1 MSADEI
7 ANKLWNLCNVLRDDG
22 VTYHQYLN
30 ELTYILFLKLTEVK
44 DFEEHIPEEYRWRG
58 FVEEHDNNEAFERY
72 KKFLVTISNETTSPS
87 IKEIYNNASTSLR
100 KPVNFNTLVQS
111 IEKLDWYE
119 ENDRDVM
126 GDIYESLLEK
136 NAGEKKSGAGQY
148 FTPRPLINIMTQL
161 LAPKL
166 GERWNDPA
174 AGTFGFM
181 IAADEY
187 LRSKYENYYAL
198 SDKDRKFQKEQ
209 AFSGVEL
216 VGDAHRLALM
226 NARLHGMESEI
237 ILGDTLTEMGKNL
250 NGYDGVLANPP
261 FGTKKGGEKP
271 TRDDFTFPTSNKQLN
286 FLQHIYRSLKKDGKA
301 RAAVV
306 LPDNV
311 LFEDGDGQKIRRD
324 LMDKCNLHTILR
336 LPTGIFYAAGV
347 KTNVLFF
354 TRGKTEKN
362 NTKGIWFYDMRTNV
376 PNYGKRTP
384 FTQSAFA
391 DFVTA
396 YTGGKTI
403 ADLEKNY
410 DGSIS
415 NRPQVCHTEPVEVL
429 SKEDGNASKDE
440 RWNYITREVIASK
453 NDSLDLGLIAD
464 DSVSKA
470 EDLGEPV
477 EIATEALNELN
488 AIQKQ
493 LKAMIKELG

>member
-30 ELTYILFLKLTEVK
+30 ELTYILFLKLSEVK
-44 DFEEHIPEEYRWRG
+44 DFEQHIPEKYRWRY
-58 FVEEHDNNEAFERY
+58 FVKETDNQKAFQQYRS
-72 KKFLVTISNETTSPS
+72 FLAEISNETDSAS
-87 IKEIYNNASTSLR
+87 IKEIYANASTSLR
-100 KPVNFNTLVQS
+100 KPVNFNTLIQA
-111 IEKLDWYE
+111 IDTLDWYE
-119 ENDRDVM
+119 ESDRDVM

-148 FTPRPLINIMTQL
+148 FTPRPLINVMVEL

-166 GERWNDPA
+166 KERWNDPA

-187 LRSKYENYYAL
+187 LRSKYDNYFHL
-198 SDKDRKFQKEQ
+198 SEKDRKFQIEQ

-226 NARLHGMESEI
+226 NARLHGMESSI
-237 ILGDTLTEMGKNL
+237 ILGDTLTEMGKELKNF
-250 NGYDGVLANPP
+250 DGVLANPP
-261 FGTKKGGEKP
+261 FGTKKGGERP
-271 TRDDFTFPTSNKQLN
+271 TRDDFTYPTSNKQLN

-311 LFEDGDGQKIRRD
+311 LFEDGDGQRIRQD
-324 LMDKCNLHTILR
+324 LMDKCHLHTILR

-354 TRGKTEKN
+354 TRGSTETE
-362 NTKGIWFYDMRTNV
+362 NTKGVWFFDMRTNV

-384 FTQSAFA
+384 FTRAAFHE
-391 DFVTA
+391 FIEA
-396 YTGGKTI
+396 YTGGIPAAHLAKQF
-403 ADLEKNY
+403 N
-410 DGSIS
+410 GSIDEKARQTIK
-415 NRPQVCHTEPVEVL
+415 N
-429 SKEDGNASKDE
+429 E
-440 RWNYITREVIASK
+440 RWNYIARETITKK
-453 NDSLDLGLIAD
+453 NDSLDLGLIVD
-464 DSVSKA
+464 ESLNTSQ
-470 EDLGEPV
+470 DLGEPID
-477 EIATEALNELN
+477 IAKEALAELKT
-488 AIQKQ
+488 ISKQ
-493 LKAMIKELG
+493 LEAMIKELG

>member
-1 MSADEI
+1 MSAEEI

-30 ELTYILFLKLTEVK
+30 ELTYILFLKLSEVK
-44 DFEEHIPEEYRWRG
+44 KFEEHIPEEYRWQR
-58 FVEEHDNNEAFERY
+58 FVKEHDNAEAFLRY
-72 KKFLVTISNETTSPS
+72 RKFLAEVSAMTTSDS
-87 IKEIYNNASTSLR
+87 IKEIYTDASTSLR
-100 KPVNFNTLVQS
+100 KPVNFNTLVQA
-111 IEKLDWYE
+111 IDKLDWYE

-148 FTPRPLINIMTQL
+148 FTPRPLINIMIDL
-161 LAPKL
+161 MAPKV

-181 IAADEY
+181 ISADHY
-187 LRSKYENYYAL
+187 LRSKYDNYFKL
-198 SDKDRKFQKEQ
+198 DEKERKFQEEE

-226 NARLHGMESEI
+226 NARLHGMESRI
-237 ILGDTLTEMGKNL
+237 YLQDTLTEFGKSLKNF
-250 NGYDGVLANPP
+250 DGVLANPP
-261 FGTKKGGEKP
+261 FGTKQGGERP
-271 TRDDFTFPTSNKQLN
+271 TRDDFTFPTANKQLN

-324 LMDKCNLHTILR
+324 LMDKCNLHTVLR

-354 TRGKTEKN
+354 TRGKTEVN
-362 NTKGIWFYDMRTNV
+362 NTKNVWFYDMRTNT

-384 FTQSAFA
+384 FTEKAFE
-391 DFVTA
+391 DFVLA
-396 YTGGKTI
+396 YTGGVPFDKVEADYDGLVNEEARKTI
-403 ADLEKNY
+403 
-410 DGSIS
+410 
-415 NRPQVCHTEPVEVL
+415 
-429 SKEDGNASKDE
+429 KDE
-440 RWNYITREVIASK
+440 RWTSISREEISKK

-464 DSVSKA
+464 STLTNSD
-470 EDLGEPV
+470 DLGEPID
-477 EIATEALNELN
+477 IAKQALTQLQSITEQLN
-488 AIQKQ
+488 
-493 LKAMIKELG
+493 AMIKELN

>member
-1 MSADEI
+1 MSAEEI

-30 ELTYILFLKLTEVK
+30 ELTYILFLKLSEVK
-44 DFEEHIPEEYRWRG
+44 KFEEHIPEEYRWQR
-58 FVEEHDNNEAFERY
+58 FVKEHDNAEAFLRY
-72 KKFLVTISNETTSPS
+72 RKFLAEVSAMTTSDS
-87 IKEIYNNASTSLR
+87 IREIYTDASTSLR
-100 KPVNFNTLVQS
+100 KPVNFNTLVQA
-111 IEKLDWYE
+111 IDKLDWYE

-148 FTPRPLINIMTQL
+148 FTPRPLINIMIDL
-161 LAPKL
+161 MAPKV

-181 IAADEY
+181 ISADHY
-187 LRSKYENYYAL
+187 LRSKYDNYFKL
-198 SDKDRKFQKEQ
+198 DEKERKFQEEE

-226 NARLHGMESEI
+226 NARLHGMESRI
-237 ILGDTLTEMGKNL
+237 YLQDTLTEFGKSLKNF
-250 NGYDGVLANPP
+250 DGVLANPP
-261 FGTKKGGEKP
+261 FGTKQGGERP
-271 TRDDFTFPTSNKQLN
+271 TRDDFTFPTANKQLN

-324 LMDKCNLHTILR
+324 LMDKCNLHTVLR

-354 TRGKTEKN
+354 IRGKTEVN
-362 NTKGIWFYDMRTNV
+362 NTKNVWFYDMRTNT

-384 FTQSAFA
+384 FTEKAFE
-391 DFVTA
+391 DFVLA
-396 YTGGKTI
+396 YTGGVPFDKVEADYDGLVNEEARKTI
-403 ADLEKNY
+403 
-410 DGSIS
+410 
-415 NRPQVCHTEPVEVL
+415 
-429 SKEDGNASKDE
+429 KDE
-440 RWNYITREVIASK
+440 RWTSISREEITKKNY
-453 NDSLDLGLIAD
+453 SLDLGLIAD
-464 DSVSKA
+464 NTLTNSD
-470 EDLGEPV
+470 DLGEPID
-477 EIATEALNELN
+477 IAKQALTQLQSITEQLN
-488 AIQKQ
+488 
-493 LKAMIKELG
+493 AMIKELN

>member
-1 MSADEI
+1 MSAEEI

-30 ELTYILFLKLTEVK
+30 ELTYILFLKLSDIK
-44 DFEEHIPEEYRWRG
+44 GFSEHIPEEYRWQK
-58 FVEEHDNNEAFERY
+58 FVQEHDNAEAFAKYRE
-72 KKFLVTISNETTSPS
+72 FLVTVSSKTTSDS
-87 IKEIYNNASTSLR
+87 IKEIYTDAATSLR
-100 KPVNFNTLVQS
+100 KPVNFRTLVQA
-111 IEKLDWYE
+111 IDKLDWYE
-119 ENDRDVM
+119 EDDRDVM

-148 FTPRPLINIMTQL
+148 FTPRPLINIMVDL
-161 LAPKL
+161 MVPKV

-181 IAADEY
+181 ISADFY
-187 LRSKYENYYAL
+187 LKNKTNDYFKLTDAE
-198 SDKDRKFQKEQ
+198 RKFQEEE

-226 NARLHGMESEI
+226 NARLHGMESRI
-237 ILGDTLTEMGKNL
+237 YRNDTLTEFGKSLKNF
-250 NGYDGVLANPP
+250 DGVLANPP
-261 FGTKKGGEKP
+261 FGTKQGGERP
-271 TRDDFTFPTSNKQLN
+271 TRDDFTFPTANKQLN

-354 TRGKTEKN
+354 TRGTTETG
-362 NTKGIWFYDMRTNV
+362 NTKNVWVYDMRTNA

-384 FTQSAFA
+384 FTESAFE
-391 DFVTA
+391 DFVLA
-396 YTGGKTI
+396 YTGGIPFNKVE
-403 ADLEKNY
+403 ADY
-410 DGSIS
+410 DGLVSDEKRKNI
-415 NRPQVCHTEPVEVL
+415 
-429 SKEDGNASKDE
+429 KDN
-440 RWNYITREVIASK
+440 RWNCFSREEIAKK
-453 NDSLDLGLIAD
+453 NDNLEIGLIAD
-464 DSVSKA
+464 STLTNSD
-470 EDLGEPV
+470 DLGEPID
-477 EIATEALNELN
+477 IAKQALKELQSITEQLN
-488 AIQKQ
+488 
-493 LKAMIKELG
+493 AMIKELS